1 MACQSIIALLLL
13 LAPTCR
19 IAAGERYAPNRRES
33 AIVEGM
39 TTPDE
44 TAWPPPP
51 RRRVYLMRHG
61 DVEYFDTA
69 GKPHRPETVPLTEL
83 GRAQARTAGAMLAVV
98 PFDRVIT
105 SGLRRTDETA
115 ALVVENRGLA
125 VTTEPRF
132 REIETGRMSEWAAVP
147 AEAVRQLILRGMDDR
162 LTPESR
168 FLAGE
173 TFLSCQQRVGE
184 AWRDL
189 IADRGWSSVLLVAHG
204 VVNRV
209 LLGYCLGM
217 PLSTLGRV
225 EQDAGCVNLIEI
237 DDEGAALVRLVNHT
251 PHDSAKDTLRL
262 TTFEGLYDQLL
273 RGRRPGG

>member
-1 MACQSIIALLLL
+1 
-13 LAPTCR
+13 
-19 IAAGERYAPNRRES
+19 
-33 AIVEGM
+33 M
-39 TTPDE
+39 TTDDPTD
-44 TAWPPPP
+44 AWPPPP

-61 DVEYFDTA
+61 DVEYFDAA
-69 GKPHRPETVPLTEL
+69 GKPHRPDTVPLTQL
-83 GRAQARTAGAMLAVV
+83 GREQARAAGAMLADV
-98 PFDRVIT
+98 PFDRALS
-105 SGLRRTDETA
+105 SGLRRTEETA
-115 ALVVENRGLA
+115 ALVVENRGLT

-132 REIETGRMSEWAAVP
+132 REIETGRMSDWAAVP
-147 AEAVRQLILRGMDDR
+147 PAMVRQLILRGMDDQ

-189 IADRGWSSVLLVAHG
+189 LAARDWSSVLLVAHG

-217 PLSTLGRV
+217 PLSTLGRI

-237 DDEGAALVRLVNHT
+237 DDGGAPLVRLVNLT
-251 PHDSAKDTLRL
+251 PNDPAKATLRL
-262 TTFEGLYDQLL
+262 TTFEGLYDQFL
-273 RGRRPGG
+273 RGRRPRD